1 VCWIRRACAAPLPK
15 APYAVRNANGVHILA
30 MLRRIALMMIEHDT
44 TLEAELAIRIKMAA
58 IDSDSLAHM
67 LTLGIDT

>member
-1 VCWIRRACAAPLPK
+1 
-15 APYAVRNANGVHILA
+15 VHILA